1 MANTKSTP
9 TELAGRYEQ
18 EYAALD
24 AAYRL
29 LLSGSGLLR
38 TADVAIESGAEE
50 LSRTAVSE
58 TAIAAL
64 KKLKEAN
71 ELLEFGHTESPLLE
85 LIDAV
90 RAPLWDV
97 LDLVFVASH
106 VIEDVNLPNQSE
118 EDAEDRPTS
127 AHPESAL
134 LRVAAE
140 MAAGD
145 GLGSVAAKVAQL
157 QQRIREGTALE
168 VANG

>member
-1 MANTKSTP
+1 MAKTKSTP
-9 TELAGRYEQ
+9 TASVGRHEQ
-18 EYAALD
+18 EYAALE
-24 AAYRL
+24 AVYPL
-29 LLSGSGLLR
+29 LLSAAGLLR
-38 TADVAIESGAEE
+38 TADAAIESGAED

-71 ELLEFGHTESPLLE
+71 ELLEFSHTSSPLLE
-85 LIDAV
+85 LIEAL

-127 AHPESAL
+127 SHPEGAL

-145 GLGSVAAKVAQL
+145 GSGSVAAKVAQL
-157 QQRIREGTALE
+157 QQRIREGAAPGVT
-168 VANG
+168 NG